1 MGARQVT
8 RLWWTALVIA
18 LGVAA
23 AALWSRRRDRRARQQ
38 LSAER
43 DHAVRSLDSLRGI
56 LQEYIEQREDVEETL
71 RASEERLR
79 RSEERLRTLVQ
90 HAAYGIYRCGLDSRF
105 IDANPAIVHMLG
117 YDRLETLQGLDVLN
131 EVFVEPAERSR
142 WCEDLALGR
151 VRDWYDF
158 TWRRRDETTVRVR
171 VSPRLVRDDQ
181 GRMLYCD
188 AIAENVTERLHREEM
203 VRRGERMAALG
214 RTLAGVAH
222 EINNPLAAI
231 AGFAQL
237 LLKGPLGEEE
247 RHALDTMLHEAQRAA
262 RIVKDLLT
270 VARRQESH
278 EPQAVD
284 VNAIVSYIVD
294 TQRYALD
301 THGIRS
307 VAEFA
312 SEPAIVRGDAA
323 QLEQVFLNLVVNAR
337 QALEHMIDLQKTTRE
352 PRPMPTIRVRTSVQA
367 DVVTVEVSDNGP
379 GITAADLPRIFDP
392 FFTTK
397 DEGKGSGLG
406 LAVVHGIVTQHGGAI
421 DVSSTLGNGSHF
433 RVTLPRDMS
442 TWQVDQATPGA
453 AAVPAAEPDPT
464 PLDILVVDD
473 ESAIRALLERAFTSR
488 GHAVMH
494 AADGA
499 QALHIAA
506 QMPFDVVICDLR
518 MPGLGGQE
526 VVRRMREL
534 PTCSN
539 ARFILSTGDS
549 TTTDDLRADENLAVE
564 AVVSKPY
571 DLDGLRR
578 LVEQRDKIV
587 R

>member
-1 MGARQVT
+1 MT
-8 RLWWTALVIA
+8 RLWWAALVTA
-18 LGVAA
+18 LGVAGA
-23 AALWSRRRDRRARQQ
+23 GLWSRRGHRRARRKVT
-38 LSAER
+38 AER

-105 IDANPAIVHMLG
+105 IDANPAIVQMLG
-117 YDRLETLQGLDVLN
+117 YDRLEALQALDVLN
-131 EVFVEPAERSR
+131 EVFVEPAERAR

-181 GRMLYCD
+181 GHMLYCD

-247 RHALDTMLHEAQRAA
+247 RHALSTMLHEAQRAA
-262 RIVKDLLT
+262 RIVKDLLA

-278 EPQAVD
+278 EPQAMD
-284 VNAIVSYIVD
+284 VNAIVNYIVD

-301 THGIRS
+301 THGIRN

-337 QALEHMIDLQKTTRE
+337 QALEQMIDRGEAARE
-352 PRPMPTIRVRTSVQA
+352 LRIVPTIRVRTGVQP
-367 DVVTVEVSDNGP
+367 DVVTIEVSDNGP
-379 GITAADLPRIFDP
+379 GIAAADLPRIFDP

-421 DVSSTLGNGSHF
+421 DVTSTLGNGSHF
-433 RVTLPRDMS
+433 RVTLPRDLS
-442 TWQVDQATPGA
+442 TWQVDQATPGTV
-453 AAVPAAEPDPT
+453 AVPAEPEPT

-499 QALHIAA
+499 QALHLAA
-506 QMPFDVVICDLR
+506 QMSFDVVICDLR
-518 MPGLGGQE
+518 MPGIGGQE
-526 VVRRMREL
+526 VVRLMREL

-549 TTTDDLRADENLAVE
+549 TTTDELRADENLAVV

-578 LVEQRDKIV
+578 LVEQHDEIV